1 MKMFLLI
8 ILTLLFAALFA
19 FGYGSLFDSVL
30 PNFSLHIEA
39 MLKWLFAG
47 GLIVYPTWL
56 LLFAAGMC
64 AVGPADDSALTN
76 FAMENLKATGRF
88 RLPPMES
95 TSSLPLL
102 LPLLMER
109 RALQI

>member
-8 ILTLLFAALFA
+8 ILTLLFAALLA

-30 PNFSLHIEA
+30 PSFTRHTAA

-47 GLIVYPTWL
+47 GLIVYPIWL

-76 FAMENLKATGRF
+76 SAMENLKATGRF
-88 RLPPMES
+88 RLSPMES
-95 TSSLPLL
+95 TNSLQ
-102 LPLLMER
+102 LLMER

>member
-8 ILTLLFAALFA
+8 TLTLLFAALFA
-19 FGYGSLFDSVL
+19 FGYGSLFASAL
-30 PNFSLHIEA
+30 LSFTQRTEA

-47 GLIVYPTWL
+47 GLIVYPIWL

-64 AVGPADDSALTN
+64 AVGPANDSALTN
-76 FAMENLKATGRF
+76 SAMENLKATGRF
-88 RLPPMES
+88 RLSPMES
-95 TSSLPLL
+95 TSS